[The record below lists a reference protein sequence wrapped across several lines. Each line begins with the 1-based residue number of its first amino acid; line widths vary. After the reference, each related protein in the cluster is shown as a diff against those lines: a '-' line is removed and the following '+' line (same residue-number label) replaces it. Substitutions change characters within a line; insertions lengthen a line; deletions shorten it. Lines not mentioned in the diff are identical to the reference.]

1 VAKRI
6 TASWEANGSALRG
19 WRPETV
25 VPTRQGRARPVA
37 GTRDVGPLWRGGVR
51 QLLHAGIDPQPH
63 PPPPQSRQRGHC
75 GRSVCRGARGPAHA
89 PWWAAAR
96 RTGRGPQPYPLPAR
110 SPSPNPRPPGARLPT
125 HTTPA
130 NGRELAPLARITAP
144 TAAVIRNRMVRWKR
158 ADGYDGGCLPGAG
171 PGTAE
176 GVIVPAAN
184 GESSGGPER
193 MLGAVPGVRAVGLGP
208 APDRGFALA
217 W

>member
-96 RTGRGPQPYPLPAR
+96 RTGRGPQPYPCPPAAR
-110 SPSPNPRPPGARLPT
+110 HPTLARRGQAPHPHHAGERAGAGAFGSNNG
-125 HTTPA
+125 A
-130 NGRELAPLARITAP
+130 NGRRDTQPNGSMKAS
-144 TAAVIRNRMVRWKR
+144 RWVWRRLPPGSGAGHRRRSHR
-158 ADGYDGGCLPGAG
+158 AGSERREQRRPGADARRG
-171 PGTAE
+171 ARRPGGWPGASPGQGFRA
-176 GVIVPAAN
+176 GV
-184 GESSGGPER
+184 
-193 MLGAVPGVRAVGLGP
+193 
-208 APDRGFALA
+208 
-217 W
+217 